1 MAKSTRKNTK
11 STTKRKNTMRSK
23 HTRKQKQTRKS
34 NLKGG
39 EPPNKKLAG
48 TRTNILN
55 RNKRKGKGK
64 CSEGEDLSIDNLN
77 NNNGHLLVHEETDRK
92 KAEALLT
99 NDNTFLIR
107 KSNNPT
113 DSLTL
118 VKKDNEGESDKIK
131 ICKINNKLY
140 IIKKDGTKDEYDNL
154 QDLIK
159 RYKLTYG
166 YKFVQPEDKIYA
178 SVKKLQPPVVNRS
191 TKPQTITGQPIYVPA
206 TNAIQTN
213 QLYNPVTKTVYG
225 PNPVYATHNRVQLPN
240 PNYNH
245 LIPRNSRSPTNKLPE
260 LPEPLVPAVLPPNHS
275 LTVKR
280 NQQLNQVY
288 TVPNPVNLT

>member
-1 MAKSTRKNTK
+1 MAKSTLTK
-11 STTKRKNTMRSK
+11 TKRTTKRKNTMRSK
-23 HTRKQKQTRKS
+23 HTRKQKLVKNRKQTRKS

-39 EPPNKKLAG
+39 EVLKVKRQNAIKRANQNKKK
-48 TRTNILN
+48 RIIL
-55 RNKRKGKGK
+55 KICDK
-64 CSEGEDLSIDNLN
+64 GEDLLIDNLN
-77 NNNGHLLVHEETDRK
+77 NDEQISVHNETDRK

-118 VKKDNEGESDKIK
+118 VKKDNQGKSHKIK

-159 RYKLTYG
+159 GYGQTYA
-166 YKFVQPEDKIYA
+166 YKFVSPEHVPVTTGSNPVYA
-178 SVKKLQPPVVNRS
+178 MPNSVETPPVVNRS
-191 TKPQTITGQPIYVPA
+191 TKPQTRTEQPIYVPVTTA
-206 TNAIQTN
+206 SQPS

-225 PNPVYATHNRVQLPN
+225 PNPVYATPNQVQLPN

-245 LIPRNSRSPTNKLPE
+245 LIPKKTRSPKNNLPA
-260 LPEPLVPAVLPPNHS
+260 LPDEPLVAAPLQPSHGP
-275 LTVKR
+275 
-280 NQQLNQVY
+280 
-288 TVPNPVNLT
+288 